1 MSFVPEVGPADE
13 GITGRWYC
21 FQRTHL
27 LVREECPGESVVPC
41 VAGLSALGLRPDT
54 VQLLGTHDGIPCLA
68 AGLDA
73 APAALPPGY
82 RFVHLRELFGVL
94 PEEQFGI
101 AVRAAHLAQW
111 DLAHRFC
118 GRCGKPLALK
128 SDERARVCLA
138 CGQLYYPQISP
149 AVIVAVCRGDQ
160 ILLARSPRFPP
171 GTYSVL
177 AGFVEA
183 GETVEACVHREIRE
197 EVGIEVDH
205 LRYIGSQPWPYPN
218 SLMLGFMAEHAAGE
232 IRVDGVE
239 ILEASWFTPD
249 ALPGLPGPGSFAR
262 VLIDRYLR
270 RVGAFAEDRS
280 APHEGRRPSCR

>member
-1 MSFVPEVGPADE
+1 MSFVPAVGPADE
-13 GITGRWYC
+13 EIAGWWYC
-21 FQRTHL
+21 FQRAHL
-27 LVREECPGESVVPC
+27 LVREDGSGESAVPRTPG
-41 VAGLSALGLRPDT
+41 VSALGLRPDT

-94 PEEQFGI
+94 PDEQFAI
-101 AVRAAHLAQW
+101 ATRAAHLAQW

-171 GTYSVL
+171 GVYSVL

-262 VLIDRYLR
+262 VLLDHYLR
-270 RVGAFAEDRS
+270 RVGASPEGRS
-280 APHEGRRPSCR
+280 AAHEGRRPSCR